1 MFKSKQPPIECRS
14 PNTVRMPLR
23 SRRALTTT
31 VPTNL
36 TDWDWLFD
44 SPYSPINRY
53 PPNELAGFQNAITKE
68 RVNWAEVK
76 RYSTYISTALVKK
89 CGLKA
94 GETVAIFSQNTV
106 WYPVAMF
113 AGLRVGAMISGA
125 SPAYNVEEMTFAL
138 KTADAKFLMT
148 TPASMDTAAASAEAA
163 GLPRSNVFLLEGE
176 VAGYTT
182 VQDLIRMGESYGEYG
197 QTPAFKVPPG
207 KKNKDVC
214 GFLSF
219 SSGTTGLPKAVMI
232 THQNVIA
239 QCLQIQKITPET
251 QKKIMAVLPLFHI
264 TGLVHQ
270 MHLPVL
276 LNAEVVML
284 PQFTM
289 EKMLDVICEYKL
301 NELLL
306 VPPILIRLV
315 RDPLVDNYD
324 LSHVTRFSSGA
335 APLSEEIIQ
344 QLQKKFPNT
353 GFKQGYGM
361 TESCSCITAHPPD
374 KYSYKYAHSGGAIV
388 ASTEVK
394 IVKDDGTEGDVGE
407 DGEVLAR
414 GPQVVTG
421 YLNNEKA
428 TRDTFDADG
437 FLHTGDRGSIDS
449 EGMIHISDRI
459 KELIKVKGIGV
470 APAELEDLLLG
481 HPKVEDV
488 AVMSI
493 QDDYSGELPKAYVVL
508 KPGLEE
514 NTAVGK
520 EIIAYVKERK
530 VRYKWVK
537 EVEFIIE
544 IPKSPSGKILR
555 RVLRDKEKSGK
566 FGLVVKDEARTK
578 L

>member
-1 MFKSKQPPIECRS
+1 M
-14 PNTVRMPLR
+14 
-23 SRRALTTT
+23 
-31 VPTNL
+31 
-36 TDWDWLFD
+36 
-44 SPYSPINRY
+44 
-53 PPNELAGFQNAITKE
+53 
-68 RVNWAEVK
+68 K
-76 RYSTYISTALVKK
+76 RYSTYISTALVKRY
-89 CGLKA
+89 GLRE
-94 GETVAIFSQNTV
+94 GETIALFSQNTV

-113 AGLRVGAMISGA
+113 AGLRVGARISGA

-138 KTADAKFLMT
+138 KTANARFLMT
-148 TPASMDTAAASAEAA
+148 TPGSMEVARKSAEAA
-163 GLPRSNVFLLEGE
+163 GLPKRNVFLLEGE
-176 VAGYTT
+176 LPGYTT
-182 VQDLIRMGESYGEYG
+182 VQELIKIGQSYGEGG
-197 QTPAFKVPPG
+197 QAPAFKLPPG

-232 THQNVIA
+232 SHQNVIA
-239 QCLQIQKITPET
+239 QCLQIEQITPNT
-251 QKKIMAVLPLFHI
+251 HKKVMAVLPLFHI

-276 LNAEVVML
+276 LNAEVIML

-289 EKMLDVICEYKL
+289 EGMLDTIVKYQL
-301 NELLL
+301 SELLL

-315 RDPLVDNYD
+315 RDPIVDKYD

-344 QLQKKFPNT
+344 LLQKKFPNT

-374 KYSYKYAHSGGAIV
+374 KYAYKYAHSGGAIC

-394 IVKDDGTEGDVGE
+394 ILKEDGTEGDVGE
-407 DGEVLAR
+407 QGEVLAR
-414 GPQVVTG
+414 GPQVVMG

-428 TRDTFDADG
+428 TKDTFDEDG
-437 FLHTGDRGSIDS
+437 FLHTGDQGMIDD
-449 EGMIHISDRI
+449 EGMIHITDRI

-481 HPKVEDV
+481 HDKVEDV
-488 AVMSI
+488 AVMGVP
-493 QDDYSGELPKAYVVL
+493 DDYSGELPKAFVKL
-508 KPGLEE
+508 KEGIQAD
-514 NTAVGK
+514 TAVGK
-520 EIIAYVKERK
+520 ELINFVKEKK
-530 VRYKWVK
+530 VRHKWVK
-537 EVEFIIE
+537 EVEFISE
-544 IPKSPSGKILR
+544 IPKSASGKILR

-566 FGLVVKDEARTK
+566 DRGVVVKDEARAK

>member
-1 MFKSKQPPIECRS
+1 MEI
-14 PNTVRMPLR
+14 
-23 SRRALTTT
+23 
-31 VPTNL
+31 
-36 TDWDWLFD
+36 
-44 SPYSPINRY
+44 
-53 PPNELAGFQNAITKE
+53 
-68 RVNWAEVK
+68 
-76 RYSTYISTALVKK
+76 
-89 CGLKA
+89 
-94 GETVAIFSQNTV
+94 
-106 WYPVAMF
+106 
-113 AGLRVGAMISGA
+113 
-125 SPAYNVEEMTFAL
+125 
-138 KTADAKFLMT
+138 
-148 TPASMDTAAASAEAA
+148 AAASAKAA
-163 GLPRSNVFLLEGE
+163 GLPQSNVFLLEGE
-176 VAGYTT
+176 LPGYTT
-182 VQDLIRMGESYGEYG
+182 VQDLIRMGESYGESG
-197 QTPAFKVPPG
+197 QTSAFKLPPG

-232 THQNVIA
+232 SHQNVIA
-239 QCLQIQKITPET
+239 QCLQVQQITPT
-251 QKKIMAVLPLFHI
+251 NQKKIMAVLPLFHI

-289 EKMLDVICEYKL
+289 EKMLDVIVEYKL
-301 NELLL
+301 SELLL

-315 RDPLVDNYD
+315 RDPLVDKYD

-361 TESCSCITAHPPD
+361 TESCSCITAHPPE

-394 IVKDDGTEGDVGE
+394 IIKDDGTEGDVGE

-414 GPQVVTG
+414 GPQVVMG

-428 TRDTFDADG
+428 TSDTFDADG
-437 FLHTGDRGSIDS
+437 FLHTGDRGAIDE

-481 HPKVEDV
+481 HPKVEDA
-488 AVMSI
+488 AVMSVK
-493 QDDYSGELPKAYVVL
+493 DDYSGELPKAYVVL
-508 KPGLEE
+508 KPGMEE
-514 NTAVGK
+514 STAIGK
-520 EIIAYVKERK
+520 EIIEYVKEKK

-537 EVEFIIE
+537 EVEFISE

-555 RVLRDKEKSGK
+555 RILRDKEKSGK
-566 FGLVVKDEARTK
+566 FGLVVKDATRAR

>member
-1 MFKSKQPPIECRS
+1 MVIFKSRQPPID
-14 PNTVRMPLR
+14 L
-23 SRRALTTT
+23 
-31 VPTNL
+31 PTEL

-44 SPYSPINRY
+44 SAYSPINKY

-68 RVNWAEVK
+68 RVNWADVK
-76 RYSTYISTALVKK
+76 KYSTYISTALVKNY
-89 CGLKA
+89 GLKE
-94 GETVAIFSQNTV
+94 GETVALFSQNTV

-113 AGLRVGAMISGA
+113 AGLRVGAKISGA

-148 TPASMDTAAASAEAA
+148 TPGSMEIAAASAKAA
-163 GLPRSNVFLLEGE
+163 GLPQSNVFLLESE
-176 VAGYTT
+176 LPGYTT
-182 VQDLIRMGESYGEYG
+182 VQDLIRMGESYGDSG
-197 QTPAFKVPPG
+197 QTSAFKLPPG

-232 THQNVIA
+232 SHQNVIA
-239 QCLQIQKITPET
+239 QCLQVQQITPET

-289 EKMLDVICEYKL
+289 EKMLDVIVEYKL
-301 NELLL
+301 SELLL

-315 RDPLVDNYD
+315 RDPLVDKYD

-361 TESCSCITAHPPD
+361 TESCSCITAHPPS
-374 KYSYKYAHSGGAIV
+374 KFSYKYAHSGGAIV

-394 IVKDDGTEGDVGE
+394 IIKDDGTEGDVGE

-414 GPQVVTG
+414 GPQVVMG

-437 FLHTGDRGSIDS
+437 FLHTGDRGAIDE

-488 AVMSI
+488 AVMSVK
-493 QDDYSGELPKAYVVL
+493 DDYSGELPKAYVVL
-508 KPGLEE
+508 KPGTEE
-514 NTAVGK
+514 STAIGK
-520 EIIAYVKERK
+520 DIIEYVKEKK

-537 EVEFIIE
+537 EVEFINE

-566 FGLVVKDEARTK
+566 FGFVVKDEARAR

>member
-1 MFKSKQPPIECRS
+1 MVIFKSRQPPIDS
-14 PNTVRMPLR
+14 PTD
-23 SRRALTTT
+23 
-31 VPTNL
+31 L
-36 TDWDWLFD
+36 TDWDWLFE
-44 SPYSPINRY
+44 SAYSPIRNY
-53 PPNELAGFQNAITKE
+53 PSNELAGFQNALTKE
-68 RVNWAEVK
+68 RVNWADVK
-76 RYSTYISTALVKK
+76 RYSTYISTALVKNY
-89 CGLKA
+89 GLKE
-94 GETVAIFSQNTV
+94 GETVSLFSHNTV

-113 AGLRVGAMISGA
+113 SGLRVGAKISGA
-125 SPAYNVEEMTFAL
+125 SPAYNIEEMTFAL
-138 KTADAKFLMT
+138 KTAEARFLMT
-148 TPASMDTAAASAEAA
+148 TPGSMEIASASAKAA
-163 GLPRSNVFLLEGE
+163 GLPQSN
-176 VAGYTT
+176 
-182 VQDLIRMGESYGEYG
+182 DLIRIGKTHGEAG
-197 QTPAFKVPPG
+197 QAPAFKLEPG

-232 THQNVIA
+232 SHQNVIA
-239 QCLQIQKITPET
+239 QCLQIQQITPTT

-270 MHLPVL
+270 MHLPIL

-289 EKMLDVICEYKL
+289 EGMLNVIVEYKL
-301 NELLL
+301 AELLL

-315 RDPLVDNYD
+315 RDPLVDKYD
-324 LSHVTRFSSGA
+324 LSHITRFSSGA

-344 QLQKKFPNT
+344 QLQKKFPQT

-394 IVKDDGTEGDVGE
+394 IIKDDGTEADVGE

-414 GPQVVTG
+414 GPQVVMG
-421 YLNNEKA
+421 YLGNDKA
-428 TRDTFDADG
+428 TRETFDAEG
-437 FLHTGDRGSIDS
+437 FLHTGDRGNIDS
-449 EGMIHISDRI
+449 EGMIHITDRI

-481 HPKVEDV
+481 HPSVEDV
-488 AVMSI
+488 AVLSI
-493 QDDYSGELPKAYVVL
+493 QDEYSGELPKAYIVL
-508 KPGLEE
+508 KP
-514 NTAVGK
+514 AVVQTSAVAR
-520 EIIAYVKERK
+520 EIMAYVKQK
-530 VRYKWVK
+530 KMRYKWIK
-537 EVEFIIE
+537 EIEFIDE

-555 RVLRDKEKSGK
+555 RVLRDKEKAGQ
-566 FGLVVKDEARTK
+566 FGMVVRDEERAK